1 MEIYNEYMLRI
12 LLNSLTRKPVK
23 CRNRFN
29 GEFKEH
35 TTQGVRNWEMNLQM
49 DAKEYSVLGAIISC
63 ISKDPKSF
71 AFPWTSIVCLT
82 ISFLQFTEF

>member
-35 TTQGVRNWEMNLQM
+35 TTQAVRNWEMNLQI
-49 DAKEYSVLGAIISC
+49 DAKECSVHGAIISC
-63 ISKDPKSF
+63 ISKDANSF
-71 AFPWTSIVCLT
+71 AFPWTRIVRLA
-82 ISFLQFTEF
+82 ISFLHFTE